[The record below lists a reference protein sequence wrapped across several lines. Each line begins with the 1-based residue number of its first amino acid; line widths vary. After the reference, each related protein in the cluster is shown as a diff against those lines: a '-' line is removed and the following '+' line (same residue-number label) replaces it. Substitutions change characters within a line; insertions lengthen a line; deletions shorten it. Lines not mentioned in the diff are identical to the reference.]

1 MQATLAKYGIDGI
14 WHFTDLSNIQSI
26 IDNKGLLS
34 LAEAKKKTIAI
45 PTPGGN
51 QWSHDADKIKGV
63 DEYVHLAF
71 LDDHPMLYVAKQ
83 DQRIKDPVWL
93 KISTA
98 ILNHADVRYT
108 LEVSNKAGVPLLN
121 AQQAIAQLDFEVL
134 FTRTDWKDPQIQ
146 ARRKIALKA
155 EILIP
160 NQVAIGMIL
169 GKKNG

>member
-1 MQATLAKYGIDGI
+1 MQAALQKYGIDKI

-26 IDNKGLLS
+26 IDNNGLLAFS
-34 LAEAKKKTIAI
+34 EARKKTIAI

-51 QWSHDADKIKGV
+51 QWSHDADKFKGV
-63 DEYVHLAF
+63 DQYVHLAF
-71 LDDHPMLYVAKQ
+71 IDDHPMLYVAKK
-83 DQRIKDPVWL
+83 DQRIKDPIWL
-93 KISTA
+93 KISTV
-98 ILNHADVRYT
+98 ILAHPDVRYT
-108 LEVSNKAGVPLLN
+108 LDVSNKEGVPLLN
-121 AQQAIAQLDFEVL
+121 AQQAIEKLDFEVL
-134 FTRTDWKDPQIQ
+134 FTYTDWKDPHIQ